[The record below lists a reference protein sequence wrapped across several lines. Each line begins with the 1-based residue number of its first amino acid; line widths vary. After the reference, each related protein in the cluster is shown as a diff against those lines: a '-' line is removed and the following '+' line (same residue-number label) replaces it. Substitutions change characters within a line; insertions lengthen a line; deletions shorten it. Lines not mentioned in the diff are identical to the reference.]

1 VRPRFIC
8 RNSAPFDT
16 FPHCN
21 TACTIH
27 SLLQISDSTAER
39 NTSLEPGMARYARLF
54 LGLAFG
60 LALFGICSSAI
71 ASADTW
77 WHLATGRW
85 IVEHHAIPHTDPFS
99 YATAGKAW
107 VAHEYLTDILMFLLH
122 RAGGFIALAT
132 ANALLLV
139 SAFVVVAFPARSPRW
154 LAYAAVLFAAL
165 AARPA
170 FALRPQSI
178 SLVFGAAFLW
188 ILRRSIHNRQPK
200 WLIALPCLMLLWVQL
215 HAGYL
220 LGLIFVGLLLA
231 AEALDWICKRASS
244 KPREWL
250 PQVAAGVGCVAVVP
264 LNPNGF
270 TMLTFPFFVMR
281 MKINQTI
288 LEWQAPNLHDPY
300 LAPFLL
306 LSVAT
311 FLAMLLS
318 RDRYRPGQFLIY
330 AVLLAA
336 ALKSARNIPVFC
348 LVAPILLADHLWLPR
363 AVHLFPRFPS
373 QFRAACAGVL
383 LAIAAYFCAHA
394 SADGLAF
401 QAMAEKNQYPREAV
415 SYLIAHHPPKNV
427 FNDYTFGGYLIWRLY
442 PEYQVYVD
450 GRADLYGDDFLSKY
464 VAFYNGEID
473 PQSVLNTTK
482 VQTVILAPS
491 AGMTSLMRL
500 FTVQGSWKL
509 VYEDAHAVIFLR
521 NNDPPS

>member
-1 VRPRFIC
+1 MH
-8 RNSAPFDT
+8 APFEQ
-16 FPHCN
+16 P
-21 TACTIH
+21 
-27 SLLQISDSTAER
+27 L
-39 NTSLEPGMARYARLF
+39 ARYARLF

-85 IVEHHAIPHTDPFS
+85 IVEHHAVPHTDPFS
-99 YATAGKAW
+99 YATVGKPW
-107 VAHEYLTDILMFLLH
+107 VAHEYLTDILMFFLY

-132 ANALLLV
+132 ANALLLA
-139 SAFVVVAFPARSPRW
+139 SAFAIVALSSRAPRW
-154 LAYAAVLFAAL
+154 LAYAAALFAAF

-188 ILRRSIHNRQPK
+188 LIRRSLQDHQPK

-220 LGLIFVGLLLA
+220 LGLIFLGLLLA
-231 AEALDWICKRASS
+231 AEIMDWLCKRSATR
-244 KPREWL
+244 PREWL
-250 PQVAAGVGCVAVVP
+250 PLIAASVACVVVVP

-288 LEWQAPNLHDPY
+288 LEWQAPNLHDPHLY
-300 LAPFLL
+300 AFLGL
-306 LSVAT
+306 VLAT
-311 FLAMLLS
+311 FVAMLLS

-348 LVAPILLADHLWLPR
+348 LVAPLLLADHLWLPQS
-363 AVHLFPRFPS
+363 AHALPRLTS
-373 QFRAACAGVL
+373 RVRVVTATVL

-394 SADGLAF
+394 AADGLAF

-415 SYLIAHHPPKNV
+415 SYLAEHHVPKNV
-427 FNDYTFGGYLIWRLY
+427 LNDYTFGGYLIWRLY

-450 GRADLYGDDFLSKY
+450 GRADLYGDDFLLNY
-464 VAFYNGEID
+464 VAIYNGERSPQPFLDTTRID
-473 PQSVLNTTK
+473 
-482 VQTVILAPS
+482 TVILAPS
-491 AGMTSLMRL
+491 AGLTPLMRL
-500 FTVQGSWKL
+500 LTAQGSWRL
-509 VYEDAHAVIFLR
+509 VYEDVHAVIFVR
-521 NNDPPS
+521 NSSLARSDQIPTVPR